1 MNYPL
6 QTQESMSKNV
16 MRFDDMKQHGMTLM
30 FIDCI
35 LPEHWRMNFAVI
47 GDTASENPDFQQ
59 QRMISTPHRYQLG
72 MVWAPP
78 GCGPAWHTHDYIE
91 SFFILRGQ
99 WRFYW
104 GNSDDPAG
112 AEGHF
117 DLNEW
122 DLISLPAGMYRSFEN
137 CGDEIGWFFAVLE
150 THEVYQGKDPYWSPQ
165 VEQQAAALGFH
176 ANELG
181 KMVYPPD
188 YDNLKQQQQ
197 ERMLSIFSEMT
208 GGSLEQW
215 RPDAQGNGG
224 A

>member
-1 MNYPL
+1 
-6 QTQESMSKNV
+6 
-16 MRFDDMKQHGMTLM
+16 
-30 FIDCI
+30 
-35 LPEHWRMNFAVI
+35 
-47 GDTASENPDFQQ
+47 
-59 QRMISTPHRYQLG
+59 

-78 GCGPAWHTHDYIE
+78 GYGPAWHTHDYIE

-99 WRFYW
+99 RRFYR
-104 GNSDDPAG
+104 GNSDNPAE

-122 DLISLPAGMYRSFEN
+122 DLISLPAGMSRSFEN

-150 THEVYQGKDPYWSPQ
+150 THEVYEGKDPYWSPQ

-176 ANELG
+176 ADEPG

-188 YDNLKQQQQ
+188 YENLKQQQQQQQ
-197 ERMLSIFSEMT
+197 ERMLSIFREMT
-208 GGSLEQW
+208 SGSLENW
-215 RPDAQGNGG
+215 WPDAQGNGG